1 MELEVNI
8 ITLGDE
14 FLEQIKQQGGKT
26 QRQASPL
33 ISNKASG

>member
-8 ITLGDE
+8 IILGDE

-26 QRQASPL
+26 HRDRPAH
-33 ISNKASG
+33 